1 MKRIW
6 LSSFLLILF
15 VGLGGLFAQTTS
27 AATDI
32 TWNSTQIGPNYASA
46 YRGITYGNG
55 KYVLVGDVHSIR
67 TSTDGV
73 EWTSNKL
80 IYPTLS
86 NEPLTIDFRNFY
98 LDTFIRDVTYGQG
111 KFVLVGLGGLIG
123 SSNDTGSTWNFSSWT
138 KSNYISFGTKH
149 SLNSVS
155 YGNDTFVAVGENGVI
170 LTSNDGDNWS
180 IQASNTENHLFGV
193 DFVKDRFI
201 AVGVSGTVL
210 TSTDG
215 ITWVN
220 QTTGTTRTLRSA
232 SYGNETFVIVGDNGS
247 ILTSNDG
254 VNWTARSVPSDA
266 SGYSFNSVTYSGAT
280 FVAVGNQ
287 YSLYSTDG
295 IVWKA
300 KSINGEI
307 YYGVVSAEGRFV
319 AVGSFYYIAIGNDGL
334 HDASLEGLLTS
345 AGSLDPVFSS
355 SITDYVVNVSNDI
368 TSLKLT
374 PLAAYNGTQVKVN
387 GSIVTNGT
395 DSEALSL
402 DVGSNEI
409 LVETTALDGTTKKTY
424 TIIVN
429 RSAPLIDNADLRDLT
444 LSQGNLS
451 PAFEKDVV
459 SYTASVPYRFDSI
472 TVTPSALYSGIITK
486 INGSTVADGTASEA
500 ISLNVGSNEI
510 IVETIAIDGV
520 TTKTYTIIV
529 ERTVPL
535 VDNADLFGLTLSQG
549 SISPAFSEDNSF
561 YTANVNYAYSSITV
575 TPIAREMGTTIKVN
589 NVAVTSGSASQ
600 AINLD
605 VGSNTISIGT
615 VSESGD
621 VTKMYILVVTR
632 ATSHNSFLN
641 GIDLMPGDLNSDF
654 HPDTYDYTAHVAT
667 HINSF
672 TITPTVQDSGATVK
686 VNGVLVASGTPSGDI
701 TLNDGSALVTIEVT
715 AVSGSTSFYTV
726 MVTRK
731 DTSLNETKLSYLGL
745 AQGGLSP
752 SFDSNVYH
760 YTSDIE
766 SNISQVTVQVINGY
780 RVKQV
785 KVNGVVQT
793 EITENGDM
801 TQVVSLEV
809 GTNTIKVE
817 TLAEDGKTVNEYT
830 IVVNLSRPISSN
842 ADLSSLDLS
851 SGSLT
856 PLFASGTTD
865 YTASV
870 GNSVSSITVTPT
882 VADSTASVTVNGTAV
897 ISGSASGAINLN
909 VGVNTITVV
918 VTAQDGVTT
927 NTYELTVTRE
937 AAPLSSNADLSG
949 LSLSSGSISP
959 AFGSGIVDYTASVG
973 NSVSSI
979 TVTPT
984 VADSTASVT
993 VNGTAVTSG
1002 SASGA
1007 ISLNV
1012 GVNTITVVVTAQ
1024 DGVTT
1029 NTYTLTVTREAAPLS
1044 SNANLS
1050 NLGLSSGSLSPAFS
1064 FGTVDYTASVANSV
1078 RSLSITPTVA
1088 DSTASVTVNGTVVTS
1103 GSASGA
1109 INLAV
1114 GVNTI
1119 TVVVTA
1125 QDGVTTK
1132 TYTLTITRAAAV
1144 RDDSSPVDS
1153 GSSPSTGSGKV
1164 TSTTGTI
1171 KLPMGSSGEVS
1182 LSNAVTITIP
1192 TGSFTQE
1199 LEVTIDVVTNTE
1211 GLFTEVDVPLS
1222 PIYEI
1227 LKSVSEDFTKPVTL
1241 TFTFDPTSLKSDQDI
1256 AVFYYDEV
1264 KKVWVQIDGGTIVG
1278 NKITVEVDHFTKFA
1292 VMAIT
1297 KEQPAPVS
1305 PIFQDIIGHW
1315 AEDSIIKAAQGGVV
1329 NGYGNNVF
1337 KPDGFVTRAEFV
1349 VMLVKA
1355 LQLEEPAAKTTFTD
1369 SEHIGSWAQK
1379 AIEQAVQA
1387 SIVTGYLDG
1396 SFRPNAEITRAE
1408 MAVMISKALALKLEA
1423 GVQTNFIDDQDI
1435 PSWAKPHIAELNKLG
1450 LINGKGSNK
1459 FAPNDK
1465 ATRAEA
1471 VTIIMKL
1478 IQLEMN

>member
-1 MKRIW
+1 MMKRIW

-520 TTKTYTIIV
+520 TTKT
-529 ERTVPL
+529 
-535 VDNADLFGLTLSQG
+535 
-549 SISPAFSEDNSF
+549 
-561 YTANVNYAYSSITV
+561 
-575 TPIAREMGTTIKVN
+575 
-589 NVAVTSGSASQ
+589 
-600 AINLD
+600 
-605 VGSNTISIGT
+605 
-615 VSESGD
+615 
-621 VTKMYILVVTR
+621 
-632 ATSHNSFLN
+632 
-641 GIDLMPGDLNSDF
+641 
-654 HPDTYDYTAHVAT
+654 
-667 HINSF
+667 
-672 TITPTVQDSGATVK
+672 
-686 VNGVLVASGTPSGDI
+686 
-701 TLNDGSALVTIEVT
+701 
-715 AVSGSTSFYTV
+715 
-726 MVTRK
+726 
-731 DTSLNETKLSYLGL
+731 
-745 AQGGLSP
+745 
-752 SFDSNVYH
+752 
-760 YTSDIE
+760 
-766 SNISQVTVQVINGY
+766 
-780 RVKQV
+780 
-785 KVNGVVQT
+785 
-793 EITENGDM
+793 
-801 TQVVSLEV
+801 
-809 GTNTIKVE
+809 
-817 TLAEDGKTVNEYT
+817 
-830 IVVNLSRPISSN
+830 
-842 ADLSSLDLS
+842 
-851 SGSLT
+851 
-856 PLFASGTTD
+856 
-865 YTASV
+865 
-870 GNSVSSITVTPT
+870 
-882 VADSTASVTVNGTAV
+882 
-897 ISGSASGAINLN
+897 
-909 VGVNTITVV
+909 
-918 VTAQDGVTT
+918 
-927 NTYELTVTRE
+927 
-937 AAPLSSNADLSG
+937 
-949 LSLSSGSISP
+949 
-959 AFGSGIVDYTASVG
+959 
-973 NSVSSI
+973 
-979 TVTPT
+979 
-984 VADSTASVT
+984 
-993 VNGTAVTSG
+993 
-1002 SASGA
+1002 
-1007 ISLNV
+1007 
-1012 GVNTITVVVTAQ
+1012 
-1024 DGVTT
+1024 
-1029 NTYTLTVTREAAPLS
+1029 
-1044 SNANLS
+1044 
-1050 NLGLSSGSLSPAFS
+1050 
-1064 FGTVDYTASVANSV
+1064 
-1078 RSLSITPTVA
+1078 
-1088 DSTASVTVNGTVVTS
+1088 
-1103 GSASGA
+1103 
-1109 INLAV
+1109 
-1114 GVNTI
+1114 
-1119 TVVVTA
+1119 
-1125 QDGVTTK
+1125 
-1132 TYTLTITRAAAV
+1132 
-1144 RDDSSPVDS
+1144 
-1153 GSSPSTGSGKV
+1153 
-1164 TSTTGTI
+1164 
-1171 KLPMGSSGEVS
+1171 
-1182 LSNAVTITIP
+1182 
-1192 TGSFTQE
+1192 
-1199 LEVTIDVVTNTE
+1199 
-1211 GLFTEVDVPLS
+1211 
-1222 PIYEI
+1222 
-1227 LKSVSEDFTKPVTL
+1227 
-1241 TFTFDPTSLKSDQDI
+1241 
-1256 AVFYYDEV
+1256 
-1264 KKVWVQIDGGTIVG
+1264 
-1278 NKITVEVDHFTKFA
+1278 
-1292 VMAIT
+1292 
-1297 KEQPAPVS
+1297 
-1305 PIFQDIIGHW
+1305 
-1315 AEDSIIKAAQGGVV
+1315 
-1329 NGYGNNVF
+1329 
-1337 KPDGFVTRAEFV
+1337 
-1349 VMLVKA
+1349 
-1355 LQLEEPAAKTTFTD
+1355 
-1369 SEHIGSWAQK
+1369 
-1379 AIEQAVQA
+1379 
-1387 SIVTGYLDG
+1387 
-1396 SFRPNAEITRAE
+1396 
-1408 MAVMISKALALKLEA
+1408 
-1423 GVQTNFIDDQDI
+1423 
-1435 PSWAKPHIAELNKLG
+1435 
-1450 LINGKGSNK
+1450 
-1459 FAPNDK
+1459 
-1465 ATRAEA
+1465 
-1471 VTIIMKL
+1471 
-1478 IQLEMN
+1478 